1 MTFPVAAVIKPNLVN
16 GRIPLSQLTQVTLPG
31 TQRACYLYDPAARAL
46 DALAAAVFARFGVTL
61 TGSTPAPGDCY
72 RSYDQQLAVF
82 NQRYRPTYNPFTCT
96 IADARTGPDGTRW
109 YKLRGVAAVASPGT
123 SNHGLGIAIDLAIWD
138 GSKAVAIT
146 SNLPLFTWLI
156 TNAIRFGF
164 SWESQSEPW
173 HLRHVLGD
181 EVAPA
186 VKAHEIGSAS
196 PIVKTPIERRKL
208 MFLTWWWKTDPT
220 VPSGHIVTDGFAW
233 RSVESVEA
241 GDELA
246 VLGVV
251 DQRKGAG
258 LDPRKHKALY
268 KAVRA

>member
-1 MTFPVAAVIKPNLVN
+1 MTYPVAAVIRPNLTN
-16 GRIPLSQLTQVTLPG
+16 GRIPLTQLTQVTLPG
-31 TQRACYLYDPAARAL
+31 TRQACYLYNPAARAL
-46 DALAAAVFARFGVTL
+46 DAMVAEVFVQHGVTL

-82 NQRYRPTYNPFTCT
+82 NQRYRPTYNPLTCT
-96 IADARTGPDGTRW
+96 LADARTGPDGTRW

-138 GSKAVAIT
+138 GTKAVAIT
-146 SNLPLFTWLI
+146 SNLPLFTWLLV
-156 TNAIRFGF
+156 NAIRFGF

-181 EVAPA
+181 EVASA
-186 VKAHEIGSAS
+186 VKAYEAGF
-196 PIVKTPIERRKL
+196 VKAPIERRKR

-220 VPSGHIVTDGFAW
+220 VPGGHIVTDGFTW

-246 VLGVV
+246 ALGAA

-258 LDPRKHKALY
+258 LDPRKHKALF